1 MYKTRSEP
9 GDGGLTGGR
18 MPAGRAVVPTRAR
31 VGQSTGG
38 GTRGSPAAHPAVSR
52 PSAGHPPWPPYGTPR
67 GTVRGRCHLSP
78 LSRGGKELCLPTGLG
93 ERWGGRR
100 CRRTKG
106 STVSSPASRPLLPCA
121 VHPPVQVVAR
131 TPLPPLGGCVVVAP
145 VVDAAGAAPPPRLPP
160 PPHPPAALPPT
171 ASPSPRPSIQYC
183 TRPHLTPPQRN
194 RLPNGSPPPHP
205 GTLPLFP
212 HAPARC
218 APRCRRRHNPPPSN
232 PSARR
237 RRVARR
243 LRSRRRTAER

>member
-160 PPHPPAALPPT
+160 PPPPTRCIAPHRLSFPSPFHTVLYTSAPHPPT
-171 ASPSPRPSIQYC
+171 AQQAAKRFP
-183 TRPHLTPPQRN
+183 TPPPRYPAPISSRTGALRTAVPPAPQ
-194 RLPNGSPPPHP
+194 PPPQ
-205 GTLPLFP
+205 
-212 HAPARC
+212 
-218 APRCRRRHNPPPSN
+218 
-232 PSARR
+232 
-237 RRVARR
+237 
-243 LRSRRRTAER
+243 